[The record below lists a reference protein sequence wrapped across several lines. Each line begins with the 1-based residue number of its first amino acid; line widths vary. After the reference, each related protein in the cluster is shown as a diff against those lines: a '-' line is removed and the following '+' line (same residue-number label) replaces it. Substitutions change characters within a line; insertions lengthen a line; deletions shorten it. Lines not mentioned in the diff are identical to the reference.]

1 MMNRHGLLLTVILA
15 SLPCSLQA
23 APEATVSDPFQWLE
37 QVQDARALDWARK
50 ENRRSLEILENTA
63 EFQDM
68 HREAREILN
77 STARIPLGTILGK
90 HAHNFWQ
97 DKDHVRGLWRRASLD
112 SYLRGEPEWEVL
124 LDVDALSREEGENWV
139 FGELSQDVN
148 CLGPEYERCIVR
160 LSRGGSDASVYREFS
175 VGQKKFVD
183 DGFYLPEAKSQL
195 AWLDPDT
202 LLVGTDWGPESLT
215 ESGYARIVKTWK
227 RGTPLQQARQV
238 FAIDA
243 KEMMAAPVAWRSDGK
258 SYGFIYRLVTFFERQ
273 LYLLEDEKPIKLPLP
288 MQSLAFGV
296 MQGNLIA
303 RLDAE
308 WNYQGARFAQGAVI
322 ALDLQDMS
330 VEVVYA
336 PGQGE
341 AVSGA
346 LLGASVIHLQILDN
360 VIGRARQ
367 ARRGERGWE
376 VSTLALPDNGVVA
389 LQSAAGLDNGLLVS
403 FESLTT
409 PDTLYY
415 ADEQG
420 NVQQVFSLPAFFPAA
435 DVQVSQRFAVSKDGT
450 RVPYLVMG
458 RKDVLEAGN
467 APTIQYG
474 YGGFQIPILPYYY
487 EDPARPQ
494 HGALAGR
501 LWVARGG
508 VLVLSNI
515 RGGGEYGPAWHA
527 AALKQQRHLAYE
539 DFFAIGE
546 ALVKSGVTTPRRLG
560 AIGRSNGGLLMGVV
574 LTQRPDL
581 YSAIDCGVPL
591 ADMLRYHKLLAGASW
606 VGEYGDPDDPA
617 ERAYLESYSPYQN
630 LEKDADYPEVFFYT
644 STADDRVHPG
654 HARKMAAKMQAQGHS
669 FLYYENMEG
678 GHGGTANQDQLAYRT
693 ALEYAY
699 FARRL
704 MRDGPEKD

>member
-1 MMNRHGLLLTVILA
+1 MIDPRKLIATVLLVA
-15 SLPCSLQA
+15 VHVNAQA
-23 APEATVSDPFQWLE
+23 APEQGSETDPFLWLE
-37 QVQDARALDWARK
+37 QVQDPKALDWARAQ
-50 ENRRSLEILENTA
+50 NQRSLEILESTP
-63 EFQDM
+63 EFEAM

-77 STARIPLGTILGK
+77 STARIPLGTILGGY
-90 HAHNFWQ
+90 AYNFWQ
-97 DKDHVRGLWRRASLD
+97 DQDHVRGLWRRASLD
-112 SYLRGEPEWEVL
+112 SYRRGEPEWELL
-124 LDVDALSREEGENWV
+124 LDVDALAREEGENWV
-139 FGELSQDVN
+139 FGELSDVD
-148 CLGPEYERCIVR
+148 CLGPQYERCIVR

-175 VGQKKFVD
+175 VSQKKFIEG
-183 DGFYLPEAKSQL
+183 GFYLPEAKSQVG
-195 AWLDPDT
+195 WLDADT
-202 LLVGTDWGPESLT
+202 LLVGTDWGPGSLT
-215 ESGYARIVKTWK
+215 DSGYPRIVKAWK
-227 RGTPLQQARQV
+227 RGTSLESATQV
-238 FAIDA
+238 FAVDPR
-243 KEMMAAPVAWRSDGK
+243 EMMAAPVVWRSDGQAF
-258 SYGFIYRLVTFFERQ
+258 GFIYRIVTFFERQ
-273 LYLLEDEKPIKLPLP
+273 LYLIGREEPVRLPLP
-288 MQSLAFGV
+288 MQSLAYGV
-296 MQGNLIA
+296 LQGRLIA
-303 RLDAE
+303 RLDAD
-308 WNYQGARFAQGAVI
+308 WVYGGQRFPQGAVI
-322 ALDLQDMS
+322 ALDLEDMS
-330 VEVVYA
+330 AEAVYVPA
-336 PGQGE
+336 QGE
-341 AVSGA
+341 AISGVM
-346 LLGASVIHLQILDN
+346 LGASAIHLEILDN

-367 ARRGERGWE
+367 ARRSDKGWK
-376 VSTLALPDNGVVA
+376 VSSLALPDNGVVK
-389 LQSAAGLDNGLLVS
+389 LQSASGLDNGLLVS

-420 NVQQVFSLPAFFPAA
+420 ELQSVFALPAFFQAA
-435 DVQVSQRFAVSKDGT
+435 DVQVTQRFAVSKDGT
-450 RVPYLVMG
+450 RVPYFVMG
-458 RKDVLEAGN
+458 RKDVLERGN

-546 ALVKSGVTTPRRLG
+546 ALVESGLTTPQKLG

-581 YSAIDCGVPL
+581 YRAIDCGVPL
-591 ADMLRYHKLLAGASW
+591 ADMLRYHQLLAGASW
-606 VGEYGDPDDPA
+606 MGEYGNPDEPA
-617 ERAYLESYSPYQN
+617 ERAYLESYSPYQK
-630 LEKDADYPEVFFYT
+630 LEKEADYPEVFFYT

-654 HARKMAAKMQAQGHS
+654 HARKMAARLQAMGHP

-678 GHGGTANQDQLAYRT
+678 GHGGTANQEQLAYRT

-704 MRDGPEKD
+704 MHPAPAAD